1 MTHEKVL
8 QNFVG
13 YNSWFSTCLLVTQV
27 CVIILTF
34 EYQAIHIYVM
44 RGDIFI
50 SYRLRTICGNWDTT
64 MRSTTPPV
72 RLEHNK
78 KGLSRTEDA
87 PHGMQRYLIISI
99 LTKEVFT
106 KLKWV
111 SIEIDQWWKQHL
123 PDTEKTYINKW
134 TQYQDFPWLKW
145 I

>member
-34 EYQAIHIYVM
+34 EYQPIHIYVM

-99 LTKEVFT
+99 PFNLVFFFFFFLLTWSCKPYQSHS
-106 KLKWV
+106 LKGT
-111 SIEIDQWWKQHL
+111 SIGSAFARQV
-123 PDTEKTYINKW
+123 
-134 TQYQDFPWLKW
+134 
-145 I
+145 